1 MNENENKKELQIIN
15 EQEVLGKKFKV
26 YGTFENPLFLAKD
39 VAEWIDYAFK
49 DSRKV
54 HRDVSKMLKTVD
66 EDEKIKST
74 MKLGGEDYSHGG
86 VRENTEM
93 WFLTEDGLYE
103 VLMQSRKP
111 IAKEFKKEVKKIL
124 KALRTG
130 QAKLVPQLSAED
142 RAIVEIIHQV
152 KAGNVPHAVGT
163 VLEYGQEKYDE
174 GYDNGQTD
182 KAMELK
188 PALDYMEIMDEKADG
203 FMLVREAA
211 KIVYTKDKIEVG
223 ERKLHAVL
231 RHWGWEFIGR
241 SNTEPSQFAIKN
253 GWLIAQPYTH
263 YDKASDRYYVS
274 YTSHVTVKG
283 LSQIAKKL
291 LKMSIEEVN
300 EIYKKD
306 KAKIAKK
313 ER

>member
-1 MNENENKKELQIIN
+1 MNENELIKVKNQNGELLVSARDLHEFLSIDTKFQDWFKRMLKYGFEECNDYTKI
-15 EQEVLGKKFKV
+15 EYEVHSQKRERTYMEV
-26 YGTFENPLFLAKD
+26 
-39 VAEWIDYAFK
+39 DYA
-49 DSRKV
+49 
-54 HRDVSKMLKTVD
+54 LK
-66 EDEKIKST
+66 IN
-74 MKLGGEDYSHGG
+74 M
-86 VRENTEM
+86 
-93 WFLTEDGLYE
+93 
-103 VLMQSRKP
+103 
-111 IAKEFKKEVKKIL
+111 AKEIAMIQRNEKGKQIRKYFIQCEQQL
-124 KALRTG
+124 KSQT
-130 QAKLVPQLSAED
+130 PQLSAED

-263 YDKASDRYYVS
+263 YDRASDRYYVS
-274 YTSHVTVKG
+274 YTSYITAKG

>member
-1 MNENENKKELQIIN
+1 MNENENKKDLQIIN

>member
-1 MNENENKKELQIIN
+1 MNEVLKVTKNENGELLVSARDLHEALKVEKAFSTWIQTQLKNIDAIENEDFVPLKEESRGGRPGDNYIL
-15 EQEVLGKKFKV
+15 K
-26 YGTFENPLFLAKD
+26 
-39 VAEWIDYAFK
+39 IDA
-49 DSRKV
+49 
-54 HRDVSKMLKTVD
+54 
-66 EDEKIKST
+66 
-74 MKLGGEDYSHGG
+74 
-86 VRENTEM
+86 
-93 WFLTEDGLYE
+93 
-103 VLMQSRKP
+103 
-111 IAKEFKKEVKKIL
+111 AKEICMVVGAAPRANHETKKIS
-124 KALRTG
+124 KDIRKYFIECEKQLREQT
-130 QAKLVPQLSAED
+130 PQLSAED

-274 YTSHVTVKG
+274 YTSHVTAKG

>member
-1 MNENENKKELQIIN
+1 MNELLKITKNENGELLVSARDLHEFLEATERFQQWFDKRVNKYGFEENVDYTGCKIFHTLAKQELQDYALKLDMAKELAMVQNSGKGKQARKYFIECEKKLK
-15 EQEVLGKKFKV
+15 EQ
-26 YGTFENPLFLAKD
+26 
-39 VAEWIDYAFK
+39 
-49 DSRKV
+49 
-54 HRDVSKMLKTVD
+54 
-66 EDEKIKST
+66 
-74 MKLGGEDYSHGG
+74 
-86 VRENTEM
+86 
-93 WFLTEDGLYE
+93 
-103 VLMQSRKP
+103 
-111 IAKEFKKEVKKIL
+111 
-124 KALRTG
+124 
-130 QAKLVPQLSAED
+130 VPQLSAED

-152 KAGNVPHAVGT
+152 KSGNVPSAVGT

-174 GYDNGQTD
+174 GYDNGQAD
-182 KAMELK
+182 KAIELK

-241 SNTEPSQFAIKN
+241 SNTEPTQAAIKY
-253 GWLIAQPYTH
+253 GWLVTKPVTR
-263 YDKASDRYYVS
+263 YDREYDRYYVT
-274 YTSHVTVKG
+274 YTPYVTAKG

-313 ER
+313 KR